1 MRPHSLVRR
10 LLIRLIATQVGLIVV
25 ALAVFPLVSPY
36 VNYADI
42 ADRTVRALLAA
53 SLRGGANGGPGVGGL
68 TLDPNAALRRYA
80 ARRPTLAYAAM
91 TRASAHVAPGSAPE
105 LVAIL
110 RRLGP
115 LVPHDSD
122 TLETDRPGRSG
133 DSILVTGQ
141 PTPLGSVIMATAG
154 NVFGYEDLIDLIG
167 DFMPALL
174 PIFAPL
180 VLGTIVV
187 VPLVVRR
194 SMRPLRLAAEGAR
207 QISVRSLDRRLP
219 EAGMPVELMPLV
231 AAVNDA
237 LDRLREQVGRQ
248 RLFLANA
255 AHELRTPVAILQIR
269 VDGLPRDDA
278 TRGDL
283 LRDVHRIRMLVE
295 QVLLSAQLGESSVPL
310 DETIE
315 LVEHVRGVV
324 AACAP
329 LAIRGGHAIAF
340 EASVAAVTVMG
351 NARAI
356 AGAVTNLIDNA
367 LHAAPG
373 AGLVTVAVRA
383 GAVVEVCDQGPGVA
397 PADQDHVFEPFWRK
411 DERGPGTGLGLAIV
425 RDIARL
431 HGGTASVDE
440 TPGGGATFRLHLPAM
455 PAAGAGVSTSRHVHA
470 MQDR

>member
-1 MRPHSLVRR
+1 MRAHSLIRR
-10 LLIRLIATQVGLIVV
+10 LLLQLIATQVGLIVV

-42 ADRTVRALLAA
+42 ADRTVRELLAA
-53 SLRGGANGGPGVGGL
+53 SLRPGAEGRL
-68 TLDPNAALRRYA
+68 TLDPSAALRRYA

-91 TRASAHVAPGSAPE
+91 TRAGSRTIGGSAPE
-105 LVAIL
+105 LVAVL
-110 RRLGP
+110 ERLGP

-122 TLETDRPGRSG
+122 TLETDRPGRTG

-141 PTPLGSVIMATAG
+141 PTALGSVIMATAG
-154 NVFGYEDLIDLIG
+154 NVFGTEDLIDLIG

-180 VLGTIVV
+180 VFGTIVV

-219 EAGMPVELMPLV
+219 EAGMPIELMPLV

-237 LDRLREQVGRQ
+237 LDRLHEQVGRQ

-278 TRGDL
+278 MRGDL
-283 LRDVHRIRMLVE
+283 LRDVHRIRTLVE
-295 QVLLSAQLGESSVPL
+295 QVLLSAQLGECGVLL
-310 DETIE
+310 DETVE

-340 EASVAAVTVMG
+340 EAAVAAVTVLG

-367 LHAAPG
+367 LHAAPAG
-373 AGLVTVAVRA
+373 GLVTVAVHA
-383 GAVVEVCDQGPGVA
+383 GAVIEVRDQGPGIA
-397 PADQDHVFEPFWRK
+397 PADRAQVFEPFWRK
-411 DERGPGTGLGLAIV
+411 DERRPGAGLGLAIV

-440 TPGGGATFRLHLPAM
+440 TPGGGATFRLHLPALST
-455 PAAGAGVSTSRHVHA
+455 AGHGASPPRHVHA
-470 MQDR
+470 M